1 MKTYRVYKTIELRAT
16 VEAED
21 ETEARFAAAE
31 LDEDEEGVEI
41 EYEDWGV
48 IS

>member
-21 ETEARFAAAE
+21 EAEARKLAST
-31 LDEDEEGVEI
+31 LEDDDAHEI